1 LNISHIV
8 FPVCVQLEAWDQR
21 TGVITTAKET
31 TAAIQQRVIGAMAK
45 AAENERV
52 HSVVTNV
59 STGVS
64 SSWCVSGLGVL
75 FQCALCVLTWDVGW
89 LNTT

>member
-1 LNISHIV
+1 MLVATIV
-8 FPVCVQLEAWDQR
+8 FECDECAAYMSVSVRMRQLEEWDHR

-31 TAAIQQRVIGAMAK
+31 TAAIQQRVIGAMSK

-52 HSVVTNV
+52 QSVVAGV

-64 SSWCVSGLGVL
+64 S
-75 FQCALCVLTWDVGW
+75 GW
-89 LNTT
+89 

>member
-1 LNISHIV
+1 MGCK
-8 FPVCVQLEAWDQR
+8 CVQLEAWDQR

-64 SSWCVSGLGVL
+64 SSWCVSGLGGLCFV
-75 FQCALCVLTWDVGW
+75 CSALCNVLSR
-89 LNTT
+89 